1 MGSKAEWMGQ
11 RKEISELEKKVIDIM
26 QVEQKKEKSSED
38 RYQRP
43 STGEDQLVNSESLL
57 YL

>member
-11 RKEISELEKKVIDIM
+11 RKEISELEKRIIDIM

-43 STGEDQLVNSESLL
+43 STGEDQLANSDSLL

>member
-26 QVEQKKEKSSED
+26 QLEQKKEKSLKILNRAS
-38 RYQRP
+38 
-43 STGEDQLVNSESLL
+43 G
-57 YL
+57 